1 MLPPAHRMRRRS
13 DFAVAVKSGRRAAGR
28 YLVLHGCEP
37 LPGSPTDQ
45 ACLVGFVVPRS
56 VGNAV
61 IRNRVQRRLRHQLI
75 PLAPLLPT
83 GSRVVVRVLP
93 AAAGATSAQLDEELT
108 SLLTRLE
115 RRWAV
120 ERVEV
125 EG

>member
-28 YLVLHGCEP
+28 YLVLHGREP

-45 ACLVGFVVPRS
+45 ACLVGFVVPRA

-61 IRNRVQRRLRHQLI
+61 VRNRVQRRLRHRLI
-75 PLAPLLPT
+75 PLAPALPA

-93 AAAGATSAQLDEELT
+93 AAAGATSDQLDDELKG
-108 SLLTRLE
+108 LLARLE
-115 RRWAV
+115 RRWAQD
-120 ERVEV
+120 RAEV
-125 EG
+125 EA